1 MGKFESPRNCD
12 LTWYKTKLLVP
23 LLFCDV
29 RESAYIMGYLFGR
42 DAADEIIRTN
52 RTRWQMSLGIT
63 INTKEE
69 IGLIIKKYRDER
81 N

>member
-1 MGKFESPRNCD
+1 M
-12 LTWYKTKLLVP
+12 
-23 LLFCDV
+23 FCDV
-29 RESAYIMGYLFGR
+29 RKSAYIMGYLFGR